1 MPTETACSSASILL
15 LNSKRSSRMA
25 TPSPNKPVSKHN
37 SSPQSSAKAAADD
50 DVDDSEPV
58 ESGVKGEAKKDMKN
72 VTNYV
77 NEELAQRQVDANK
90 LGKVSVNKG

>member
-1 MPTETACSSASILL
+1 
-15 LNSKRSSRMA
+15 MA
-25 TPSPNKPVSKHN
+25 TPSSNKPVSKHN

-90 LGKVSVNKG
+90 LGKVSVNKGWLRNQMANNEFIGTMDMYT